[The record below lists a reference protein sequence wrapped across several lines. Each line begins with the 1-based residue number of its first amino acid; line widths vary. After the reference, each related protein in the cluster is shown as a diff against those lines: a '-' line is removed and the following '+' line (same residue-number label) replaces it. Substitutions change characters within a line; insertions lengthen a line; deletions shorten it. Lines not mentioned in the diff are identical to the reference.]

1 MRVMASVVTLIF
13 NSIVSWEWHSASIK
27 QGAYAGKCSRRF
39 FFHAIFTH
47 PEDQWFSFLCTDNFI
62 QIISS
67 NDVSGRHC
75 YFKSYI
81 KKDSLIGGDKKIRG
95 RQASPYFQMHITDCM
110 SGQHLHKLD
119 LVEIRYRQYDRFH
132 IAYQQDSLDR

>member
-1 MRVMASVVTLIF
+1 MQGNAHGAS
-13 NSIVSWEWHSASIK
+13 
-27 QGAYAGKCSRRF
+27 

-81 KKDSLIGGDKKIRG
+81 KKDSLIGGENKKIRG
-95 RQASPYFQMHITDCM
+95 GQASPD
-110 SGQHLHKLD
+110 D
-119 LVEIRYRQYDRFH
+119 YRH
-132 IAYQQDSLDR
+132 

>member
-1 MRVMASVVTLIF
+1 MQGNAHGAS
-13 NSIVSWEWHSASIK
+13 
-27 QGAYAGKCSRRF
+27 

-81 KKDSLIGGDKKIRG
+81 KKDSLIGGENTKYGEDK
-95 RQASPYFQMHITDCM
+95 PPHIF
-110 SGQHLHKLD
+110 SF
-119 LVEIRYRQYDRFH
+119 R
-132 IAYQQDSLDR
+132 

>member
-1 MRVMASVVTLIF
+1 MTSVVTLNF

-27 QGAYAGKCSRRF
+27 QGAYAGKCSRCF

-81 KKDSLIGGDKKIRG
+81 KKDSLIGGDNKKIRG
-95 RQASPYFQMHITDCM
+95 GQASPYVYRRWIRF
-110 SGQHLHKLD
+110 
-119 LVEIRYRQYDRFH
+119 LV
-132 IAYQQDSLDR
+132 